1 VRAVS
6 IVYRRDSF
14 EAEMTIAF
22 KRAGLIA
29 VGSALIVAAACGNE
43 EAMDESLKRD
53 LASVAG
59 NGVELAPR
67 TQSSQLVISPVEAA
81 PASAPAAGKTK
92 VAPKA
97 PSRTPVRVAS
107 TAPVREQSAPA
118 PVQTVERPTI
128 ASPAA
133 ATEPPPLPPMTRRPT
148 ERQSG
153 TYKTEAEIF
162 RQMPWIK
169 P

>member
-1 VRAVS
+1 
-6 IVYRRDSF
+6 
-14 EAEMTIAF
+14 MTRAF

-29 VGSALIVAAACGNE
+29 VGSALIVAAACGSNE
-43 EAMDESLKRD
+43 EMDESLKRD
-53 LASVAG
+53 LASVSG

-67 TQSSQLVISPVEAA
+67 AQSSQLVISPVEAA
-81 PASAPAAGKTK
+81 PASAPAAASRK

-97 PSRTPVRVAS
+97 PTRAPIRVAT
-107 TAPVREQSAPA
+107 TAPVPEQTAPA
-118 PVQTVERPTI
+118 PTVERRTV
-128 ASPAA
+128 ASPAV
-133 ATEPPPLPPMTRRPT
+133 ATEPPPLPPMTRRPAQ
-148 ERQSG
+148 RQSG

>member
-1 VRAVS
+1 
-6 IVYRRDSF
+6 
-14 EAEMTIAF
+14 MTIAF

-29 VGSALIVAAACGNE
+29 AGSALIVAAACGSNE

-53 LASVAG
+53 LASAAG

-67 TQSSQLVISPVEAA
+67 TQTSQLVISPVEAA
-81 PASAPAAGKTK
+81 PASAPAAVKRK

-97 PSRTPVRVAS
+97 PNRTPVRAAT

-118 PVQTVERPTI
+118 PTVERQTV
-128 ASPAA
+128 ATPAA

-148 ERQSG
+148 QRQSG